1 VHLENGE
8 DVDCRIKGVFRIKG
22 VKSTNPIAVG
32 DHVEVECERGDQY
45 VISSIEARKNY
56 IIRKSVNLS
65 RQAHIIATNL
75 DQALLII
82 TIKQPETPF
91 GFVDR
96 FLVTAEAYHIPV
108 ILLFNKSDI
117 YDKEELQIVK
127 ALMHEYEKIG
137 YRCVLFSSQTDDP
150 SVIRDLLKDKVTLIS
165 GHSGVGKTTLV
176 NTVQPGLELKTG
188 GISDYHE
195 KGMHTTTFAEMF
207 ELGFGGWIIDTP
219 GIKGFGLVDM
229 EREELAHY
237 FPEMRD
243 IMHECRFNNCQ
254 HINEPGCAV
263 KQAVEDG
270 RIWEN
275 RYVNYL
281 SIYEDDE
288 EESYRGKGY

>member
-1 VHLENGE
+1 
-8 DVDCRIKGVFRIKG
+8 
-22 VKSTNPIAVG
+22 
-32 DHVEVECERGDQY
+32 
-45 VISSIEARKNY
+45 
-56 IIRKSVNLS
+56 
-65 RQAHIIATNL
+65 
-75 DQALLII
+75 
-82 TIKQPETPF
+82 
-91 GFVDR
+91 
-96 FLVTAEAYHIPV
+96 
-108 ILLFNKSDI
+108 
-117 YDKEELQIVK
+117 
-127 ALMHEYEKIG
+127 MHEYEKIG

>member
-1 VHLENGE
+1 
-8 DVDCRIKGVFRIKG
+8 
-22 VKSTNPIAVG
+22 
-32 DHVEVECERGDQY
+32 
-45 VISSIEARKNY
+45 
-56 IIRKSVNLS
+56 
-65 RQAHIIATNL
+65 
-75 DQALLII
+75 
-82 TIKQPETPF
+82 
-91 GFVDR
+91 
-96 FLVTAEAYHIPV
+96 
-108 ILLFNKSDI
+108 
-117 YDKEELQIVK
+117 
-127 ALMHEYEKIG
+127 
-137 YRCVLFSSQTDDP
+137 
-150 SVIRDLLKDKVTLIS
+150 
-165 GHSGVGKTTLV
+165 
-176 NTVQPGLELKTG
+176 
-188 GISDYHE
+188 
-195 KGMHTTTFAEMF
+195 MHTTTFAEMF

>member
-1 VHLENGE
+1 
-8 DVDCRIKGVFRIKG
+8 VDCRIKGVFRIKG